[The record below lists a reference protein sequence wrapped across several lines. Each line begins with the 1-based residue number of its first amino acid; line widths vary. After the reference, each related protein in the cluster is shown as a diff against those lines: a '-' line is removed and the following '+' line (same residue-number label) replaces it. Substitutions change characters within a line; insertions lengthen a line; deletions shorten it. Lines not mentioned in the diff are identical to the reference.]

1 MEIHLSQVIMTI
13 INFIVLLLILKHFF
27 WEKFKVIMDERRNG
41 ILDKINSTK
50 ANLQEAEE
58 LRFKNE
64 ELLKSADTE
73 GKKITEARKKQ
84 AEKIYNEIV
93 QNAKTESDTIKNK
106 ASLEIVREKEKAE
119 FEIKEQVISLAIA
132 VSKKALNESLNEE
145 EHRKLINTFI
155 DEVV

>member
-27 WEKFKVIMDERRNG
+27 WKKFKVIMDERRNG

-58 LRFKNE
+58 LRLKNE

-73 GKKITEARKKQ
+73 GKKITEERKKQ

-93 QNAKTESDTIKNK
+93 QNARTESETIKNR

-119 FEIKEQVISLAIA
+119 FEIKEQVIGLAIA

-145 EHRKLINTFI
+145 EHRKLINSFI

>member
-1 MEIHLSQVIMTI
+1 MHIEISQVCMTI
-13 INFIVLLLILKHFF
+13 INFIILLLILRHFF
-27 WEKFKVIMDERRNG
+27 WDKFKATIDERQKG
-41 ILDKINSTK
+41 ILNKITSADNK
-50 ANLQEAEE
+50 VKEAEE

-64 ELLKSADTE
+64 ELLKAANEE

-93 QNAKTESDTIKNK
+93 EGARAESESIRNK
-106 ASLEIVREKEKAE
+106 ASLEIVREREKAE

-145 EHRKLINTFI
+145 EHRKLINSFI